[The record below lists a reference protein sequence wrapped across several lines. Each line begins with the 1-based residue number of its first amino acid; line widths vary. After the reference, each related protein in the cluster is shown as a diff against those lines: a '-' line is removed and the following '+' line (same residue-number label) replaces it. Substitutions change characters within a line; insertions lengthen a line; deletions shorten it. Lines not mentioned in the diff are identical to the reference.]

1 MSSPLICRHILVRGR
16 VQGVGF
22 RAGTRHKA
30 ASLGLIGWV
39 HNLPDG
45 DVEIVA
51 CGAPAALDQLVSWCR
66 QGPPAA
72 RVSNVDVSEGNPPP
86 GLNRFEVR

>member
-1 MSSPLICRHILVRGR
+1 MSNQLVCRHLLVRGR

-30 ASLGLIGWV
+30 ALLGLTGWV
-39 HNLPDG
+39 RNLPNG
-45 DVEIVA
+45 DVEVLA
-51 CGAPAALDQLVSWCR
+51 CGAAANVEALVLWCR

-72 RVSNVDVSEGNPPP
+72 RVLGVEVDQGSPDPR
-86 GLNRFEVR
+86 LNRFEVR